1 MTGVARTGS
10 LFVALVAC
18 GVMVA
23 MPATAQSRIR
33 TAVDTTLVTVG
44 DRITLLVEVEHA
56 SDARVAWPDSLTLG
70 PFEVLEAAVLPA
82 QTNGDRTVSAA
93 ALSLAAF
100 ELGELEIPS
109 FEVPV
114 LRDGQDP
121 ELLETDR
128 FGVEVVSVGADESGD
143 IREIRG
149 PLGIPVGPLG
159 LLFLVLLVLVPAL
172 LAYVLHRRFRPRDDE
187 EQGVRGPPPRPAH
200 ELALEAL
207 AALEA
212 TPLLARGQVKEFHIE
227 VSEILRT
234 YVERRYRV
242 DALEMTTVEVL
253 SGLEDAGVDGGFRDG
268 LKRFLDQCDLVK
280 FAKVRP
286 DAPSSLALLRLGREL
301 VESSTPA
308 VPIPDV
314 DVDDRDASGS
324 DSDAKGHDRSADGN
338 EDAGDRAAAADPG
351 GPDASAHRRA
361 PGVAS
366 DDEDT
371 RLPLQAEA

>member
-1 MTGVARTGS
+1 MTGPERAARTGA
-10 LFVALVAC
+10 LFVALVAWS
-18 GVMVA
+18 VVVA
-23 MPATAQSRIR
+23 IPSTAQSRIR
-33 TAVDTTLVTVG
+33 TSVDTTLVTVG
-44 DRITLLVEVEHA
+44 DRITLLVEVEHP
-56 SDARVAWPDSLTLG
+56 SDARVAWPDSLTLA

-82 QTNGDRTVSAA
+82 QTTGDRTVSAA

-114 LRDGQDP
+114 LRDGEDP

-128 FGVEVVSVGADESGD
+128 FGIEVVSVGADEGGD
-143 IREIRG
+143 IRGIRG
-149 PLGIPVGPLG
+149 PLGIPVGPIG
-159 LLFLVLLVLVPAL
+159 LLLLVLLVLLTAL
-172 LAYVLHRRFRPRDDE
+172 LAYILYRRFRPRGE
-187 EQGVRGPPPRPAH
+187 GEQGARGPRPRPAH

-212 TPLLARGQVKEFHIE
+212 TALLERGQVKEFHIE

-253 SGLEDAGVDGGFRDG
+253 SGLEDAGVDGRFRDG
-268 LKRFLDQCDLVK
+268 LRRFLDQCDLVK

-286 DAPSSLALLRLGREL
+286 DASSSGAVLRLGREL
-301 VESSTPA
+301 VESSIPA

-314 DVDDRDASGS
+314 DVEASGPSGS
-324 DSDAKGHDRSADGN
+324 DRDEAPDGGWV
-338 EDAGDRAAAADPG
+338 DGDPGSGDPAAAQ
-351 GPDASAHRRA
+351 
-361 PGVAS
+361 

-371 RLPLQAEA
+371 RLPLQAEV